1 MTLTLLAIGAY
12 LSASFLLMRYFNKH
26 EQQHPHRKTIELLI
40 IFALITQA
48 LTFSDFWTPQGVIFG
63 LANSAS
69 FASWMAAVLLLL
81 SSISKPVHALG
92 FLIYP
97 LVALILLLGVLF
109 PDTTNKIIA
118 LNIASHVFLSIAAY
132 ALLALAVCQSVL
144 LKIQKQH
151 LHAKKINSFIDK
163 FAPLETMEA
172 LMFQGLRIGFY
183 LLSLSLLSGFIFI
196 DDIFTQHLLHK
207 TVLSLIAWLI
217 FLVLFFGRKTLG
229 WHGRRAT
236 NAIQIGFGVL
246 LLAYFG
252 SKFVLERLLS

>member
-1 MTLTLLAIGAY
+1 
-12 LSASFLLMRYFNKH
+12 
-26 EQQHPHRKTIELLI
+26 
-40 IFALITQA
+40 
-48 LTFSDFWTPQGVIFG
+48 
-63 LANSAS
+63 
-69 FASWMAAVLLLL
+69 
-81 SSISKPVHALG
+81 VHALG

-217 FLVLFFGRKTLG
+217 FLVLFFGRKTHG